1 MSWLWLKAVPWTTI
15 LATAPALV
23 DSARKLL
30 ERRGENLQQTAGGA
44 TAPDPTALIGR
55 IQALE
60 ARQQQLAEVVESL
73 ARSNEQLTSAV
84 QYLRSRAAWNFGIA
98 VMLAIALVYL
108 LLRPFLG

>member
-30 ERRGENLQQTAGGA
+30 ERRGENLQQPAGGA
-44 TAPDPTALIGR
+44 TAPDPAALIGR

-60 ARQQQLAEVVESL
+60 ARQQQIAEIVESL

-84 QYLRSRAAWNFGIA
+84 QYLRSRVVWNFRIA
-98 VMLAIALVYL
+98 VVLAIAVAVLTF
-108 LLRPFLG
+108 RMWSG

>member
-30 ERRGENLQQTAGGA
+30 ERRGENFQQGGGGA
-44 TAPDPTALIGR
+44 SVPEAAALIGR

-60 ARQQQLAEVVESL
+60 ARQQQIAEMVESL

-84 QYLRSRAAWNFGIA
+84 QYLRSRAAWNFRIA
-98 VMLAIALVYL
+98 LVLAIAVAYL

>member
-30 ERRGENLQQTAGGA
+30 ERRSENVQGAGGA
-44 TAPDPTALIGR
+44 AASEPAALIGR
-55 IQALE
+55 IRALE
-60 ARQQQLAEVVESL
+60 ARQQQIAEILESL

-84 QYLRSRAAWNFGIA
+84 QYLRTRAAWNFRIA
-98 VMLAIALVYL
+98 VMLALAVAVLAF
-108 LLRPFLG
+108 RMWSG